1 MIDPEIVNFVG
12 ILMLIS
18 ALAVQISSY
27 IRPMINSLVTQSI
40 LLAIMATYLGIV
52 TSDALLV
59 LLAVLI
65 VLLRGVLLTYVLSR
79 RLPHG
84 RKFIREYSTGTGI
97 ALLSSVV
104 VFIISFIIYRLVFFP
119 VVGHP
124 DGAIALSL
132 ITQGML
138 LILTRRNS
146 FAHFIGFVEEENG
159 IVLLSLSLIALPLV
173 IEINIL
179 LDVLALVVAGAV
191 LIHEKIEHE
200 PVRELMG

>member
-1 MIDPEIVNFVG
+1 MINQELVNFVG
-12 ILMLIS
+12 ILMLVS

-27 IRPMINSLVTQSI
+27 IRPMINSLVTQSV
-40 LLAIMATYLGIV
+40 LLAIMATYLGIAE
-52 TSDALLV
+52 SDILLIAL
-59 LLAVLI
+59 AALI

-79 RLPHG
+79 RLPRG
-84 RKFIREYSTGTGI
+84 RKFVREYSTGTGV

-104 VFIISFIIYRLVFFP
+104 VFIVSFIIYRLVFFP
-119 VVGHP
+119 AVGHP
-124 DGAIALSL
+124 EGAIALSL

-159 IVLLSLSLIALPLV
+159 IVLMSLSVIALPLV

-200 PVRELMG
+200 PVGELMG

>member
-1 MIDPEIVNFVG
+1 MIDQEIVNFIG

-27 IRPMINSLVTQSI
+27 IKPMINSLLTQSI
-40 LLAIMATYLGIV
+40 LLAINATYLGLA
-52 TSDALLV
+52 TSDALLI
-59 LLAVLI
+59 LLAALI
-65 VLLRGVLLTYVLSR
+65 VLLRGVLLTNILSR

-84 RKFIREYSTGTGI
+84 RRFVREYSTGTGI

-104 VFIISFIIYRLVFFP
+104 VFIISFIIYRIVFLP
-119 VVGHP
+119 VIGHP

-159 IVLLSLSLIALPLV
+159 IVLMSLSIIALPLV

-191 LIHEKIEHE
+191 LIQQKIEHE
-200 PVRELMG
+200 PEWELMG

>member
-1 MIDPEIVNFVG
+1 MIDQELVNFIG

-18 ALAVQISSY
+18 ALAVQIRSY
-27 IRPMINSLVTQSI
+27 VRPMIDTLIVQSL
-40 LLAIMATYLGIV
+40 LLAALASYLGIA
-52 TSDALLV
+52 TSDLLLI

-65 VLLRGVLLTYVLSR
+65 VLLRGVLLTYVLGR
-79 RLPHG
+79 RLPRNH
-84 RKFIREYSTGTGI
+84 KFVREYSTGTGI
-97 ALLSSVV
+97 ALLFSVI
-104 VFIISFIIYRLVFFP
+104 VFIGSFIVYRLAFYP
-119 VVGHP
+119 TIGHP
-124 DGAIALSL
+124 DGAIAISL

-159 IVLLSLSLIALPLV
+159 IVLMSLSIISLPLV
-173 IEINIL
+173 IEVNLL

-200 PVRELMG
+200 PVMELMG

>member
-1 MIDPEIVNFVG
+1 
-12 ILMLIS
+12 MLIS

-27 IRPMINSLVTQSI
+27 IRPMINTLITQSV
-40 LLAIMATYLGIV
+40 LLAAMATYLGI
-52 TSDALLV
+52 AERNYLLI
-59 LLAVLI
+59 LLAALI
-65 VLLRGVLLTYVLSR
+65 VLLRGVLLTYVLAK
-79 RLPHG
+79 RLPQG
-84 RKFIREYSTGTGI
+84 RKFIREYSTGTGT

-104 VFIISFIIYRLVFFP
+104 VFIVSFILYRLAFYP
-119 VVGHP
+119 SVGHP
-124 DGAIALSL
+124 DGAIALAL

-159 IVLLSLSLIALPLV
+159 IVLMSLSIIALPLV

-191 LIHEKIEHE
+191 LIHEKIEHV

>member
-1 MIDPEIVNFVG
+1 MINHELVNFVG

-18 ALAVQISSY
+18 ALSVQISSY
-27 IRPMINSLVTQSI
+27 IRPMINSLVTQSV
-40 LLAIMATYLGIV
+40 LLAVMATYLGIV
-52 TSDALLV
+52 ELNILLIAL
-59 LLAVLI
+59 AALI

-79 RLPHG
+79 RLPRG
-84 RKFIREYSTGTGI
+84 RKFVREYSTGTGV

-104 VFIISFIIYRLVFFP
+104 VFIVSFIIYRLVFFP
-119 VVGHP
+119 AVGHP
-124 DGAIALSL
+124 EGAIALSL

-159 IVLLSLSLIALPLV
+159 IVLLSLSVIALPLV

-200 PVRELMG
+200 PVEELMG